1 MAFLENDGKYIINT
15 YNRTPI
21 EIVDG
26 DGVYVTDI
34 NGDVYLDMFSGIAVN
49 SLGHKNPA
57 IMKAACGQIEKYIH
71 VSNYFAS
78 EPVVELAKLLVENTF
93 AKKVFFTNSGAESN
107 EAAMKIARKYGRS
120 KSKSKTKILSAHNSF
135 HGRTY
140 GSLALTGQKKYQ
152 ESFEPLVPDVY
163 NFDFNSIESI
173 KSLIDEDV
181 CAVFIEAIQGEGGI
195 VEVDKE
201 FLQEVKKLSIEYDF
215 LLVVDE
221 IQAGVGRTGKFL
233 SCENYGVVPDMVTV
247 AKGLGGGL
255 PVGAVLATERCCDVL
270 VPGDH
275 GTTFGPSPV
284 ACAVGLV
291 VIKETMSKELLD
303 GVVEKEGYIRN
314 KIGELSDKYPGVI
327 NEVRGKG
334 LMLGINTGEYANLIK
349 DEAMKRKMLLN
360 VTARNIVRIVPA
372 LNITFDEL
380 DKFLELFEDII
391 KDIKKTT

>member
-1 MAFLENDGKYIINT
+1 MGFLKNDSKYIINT

-21 EIVDG
+21 EIVEG

-49 SLGHKNPA
+49 SLGHKNEG
-57 IMKAACGQIEKYIH
+57 IMKAAFEQIGKYIH

-93 AKKVFFTNSGAESN
+93 AEKVFFTNSGAESN
-107 EAAMKIARKYGRS
+107 EAAIKIARKYGRS
-120 KSKSKTKILSAHNSF
+120 KSEKKIKILSAHNSF
-135 HGRTY
+135 HGRTC

-152 ESFEPLVPDVY
+152 ESFEPLIPGVDY
-163 NFDFNSIESI
+163 FDFNSIESI

-201 FLQEVKKLSIEYDF
+201 FLQEVKKLSLEYDF
-215 LLVVDE
+215 LLIVDE
-221 IQAGVGRTGKFL
+221 IQAGIGRTGKFL
-233 SCENYGVVPDMVTV
+233 SCENYDVVPDMVTV
-247 AKGLGGGL
+247 AKGLGGGF
-255 PVGAVLATERCCDVL
+255 PVGAVLAGERCCDVL

-291 VIKETMSKELLD
+291 VVKETLSKELLD
-303 GVVEKEGYIRN
+303 GVVEKENYIRN
-314 KIGELSDKYPGVI
+314 KVNELSEKYPGI
-327 NEVRGKG
+327 IKEVRGKG

-349 DEAMKRKMLLN
+349 EEGMKRKMLLN
-360 VTARNIVRIVPA
+360 VTAGNIVRIVPA
-372 LNITFDEL
+372 LNITFEEI
-380 DKFLELFEDII
+380 DKFIELFEDII
-391 KDIKKTT
+391 KNIKK